1 MICVISSGHLD
12 VTIALELSEY
22 LVNET
27 EYVPWRIGLEAMK
40 YISRLLEE
48 HPDYMYFKV
57 STVYVRNIY
66 DILTMSEADDAV
78 YYVLTL

>member
-1 MICVISSGHLD
+1 VAVLDDIYVVSSGHLD

-27 EYVPWRIGLEAMK
+27 EYVPWRIGLESLK
-40 YISRLLEE
+40 YISGLLEG

-57 STVYVRNIY
+57 STV
-66 DILTMSEADDAV
+66 
-78 YYVLTL
+78 